1 MKPSNSVPVAAP
13 RQRLASPAK
22 PAALPE
28 ALDGAK
34 SADQVKRRTRPK
46 RDGLWVRL
54 SLKSGEV
61 IEGTVENSLASFP
74 ASGNRILAIQQS
86 GTDEK
91 HGRQLKLEASAIQSA
106 VILGV
111 IGQPE
116 LAGKAEWRAYHG
128 GRPRG

>member
-1 MKPSNSVPVAAP
+1 MSVPVAVPGP
-13 RQRLASPAK
+13 RSASPAK
-22 PAALPE
+22 PA
-28 ALDGAK
+28 
-34 SADQVKRRTRPK
+34 KRPTRPK

-54 SLKSGEV
+54 TLKSGQN
-61 IEGTVENSLASFP
+61 IQGTVENSLASFP

-86 GTDEK
+86 GTDAK
-91 HGRQLKLEASAIQSA
+91 HGRKLKIEASAIQSA

-111 IGQPE
+111 VGKPE